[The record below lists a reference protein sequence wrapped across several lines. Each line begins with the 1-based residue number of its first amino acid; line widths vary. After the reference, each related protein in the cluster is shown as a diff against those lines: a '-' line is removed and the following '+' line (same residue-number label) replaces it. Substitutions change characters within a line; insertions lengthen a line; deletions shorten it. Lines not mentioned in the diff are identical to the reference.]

1 VEFINKPVQLTA
13 SASPEPAPSGGV
25 RIPLL
30 RRYVSVPGAA
40 YDLHC
45 AYLGE
50 PAPRKVECESEQ
62 ADALCLHKCAAT
74 ASASLSMRG
83 VRPAGSVWSL
93 MQVYIAGDGCNSS
106 SGPISPPPVESKAKP
121 PTRL

>member
-1 VEFINKPVQLTA
+1 
-13 SASPEPAPSGGV
+13 
-25 RIPLL
+25 
-30 RRYVSVPGAA
+30 VPGAA

-45 AYLGE
+45 ACE

-83 VRPAGSVWSL
+83 VLLWL
-93 MQVYIAGDGCNSS
+93 C
-106 SGPISPPPVESKAKP
+106 
-121 PTRL
+121 